1 MCWWRSAKVKITT
14 HVDEKLLK
22 DAMKATRARTQHDV
36 IERGLR
42 SLLQETKRGRF
53 VKRFGRIRIAWTH
66 DELMRSR
73 E

>member
-1 MCWWRSAKVKITT
+1 MKITT

-22 DAMKATRARTQHDV
+22 DAMKATRARTQRDV

-42 SLLQETKRGRF
+42 NVLQESKHRELAKRLGKF
-53 VKRFGRIRIAWTH
+53 RIAWTH

-73 E
+73 A

>member
-1 MCWWRSAKVKITT
+1 VKIAT

-22 DAMKATRARTQHDV
+22 DAMKATRARTKRDV
-36 IERGLR
+36 IEQGLR
-42 SLLQETKRGRF
+42 SLLPTRKHREFAKRLGEF
-53 VKRFGRIRIAWTH
+53 KVSWTH